1 MLYSMFQLLMFP
13 IISDLNHYLWYTEV
27 MKYLTSREMSEV
39 VGVSQET
46 LKKQRFR
53 GNSPYKFIKSNTGR
67 VLYLPP
73 EVRQKQDNHRDLSTL
88 STEPKSRE
96 PRSKNKGTR
105 NSGNGF
111 HSKSRYWSAGSQL
124 RNINDLRHRA
134 RLEREAK
141 ENAKE
146 VYQEEKIRSVRTLN
160 DDRPR
165 RKFRSYGYSDEPII
179 EIEVPRSPKPL
190 KFKNYIEEEIHR
202 LKMSQK

>member
-1 MLYSMFQLLMFP
+1 
-13 IISDLNHYLWYTEV
+13 

-96 PRSKNKGTR
+96 PRSANQGTR

-124 RNINDLRHRA
+124 RNINDQRHKA

-146 VYQEEKIRSVRTLN
+146 VYEEEKIRSVRTFN

-165 RKFRSYGYSDEPII
+165 KKFRGYGYGSEPFT
-179 EIEVPRSPKPL
+179 EVEVPRTRKPL
-190 KFKNYIEEEIHR
+190 EFKNKIEEFIHIA
-202 LKMSQK
+202 KYKS